1 MSLPNSSRSGSPAAI
16 LGGRGEGVDMEDM
29 SPEERERRLRQ
40 MPPVFDGNAGR
51 VVLVVLAVLFLV
63 VWLK

>member
-1 MSLPNSSRSGSPAAI
+1 
-16 LGGRGEGVDMEDM
+16 MEDM
-29 SPEERERRLRQ
+29 SAEERERRLRQ
-40 MPPVFDGNAGR
+40 MPSVFDGNAGR